1 MTKTDERTGIALVTG
16 AADRLGAALART
28 LAQAGYAVVIHYNT
42 SAEKAQAFVD
52 ELKANGHEV
61 AKVQADLTNRADRSR
76 VIAEAA
82 SHFGP
87 LNVLVNNASTYN
99 QDDLATLKEDY
110 WDNHFAIHAEAPLFL
125 ARDFA
130 AQLLEGEKGNI
141 INVIDERVLNP
152 YPAALSYHLSKSAL
166 WTATQTLANQLAPRI
181 RVNAIGPGPILPE
194 AGQSQAAYDARSREA
209 LLGSNAEP
217 SDAAAALL
225 YLLSAQKVTGQMLA
239 IDAGEHLR
247 WPEWRGPTPRQS

>member
-1 MTKTDERTGIALVTG
+1 MTG
-16 AADRLGAALART
+16 AADRLGATFARALAE
-28 LAQAGYAVVIHYNT
+28 AGYKVVIHYNT
-42 SAEKAQAFVD
+42 SADKAQAFAD
-52 ELKANGHEV
+52 KLKSDGHET
-61 AKVQADLTNRADRSR
+61 ATVQADLTNRADRAR
-76 VIAEAA
+76 VIAEAGEK
-82 SHFGP
+82 FGP
-87 LNVLVNNASTYN
+87 LKVLVNNASTYD

-110 WDNHFAIHAEAPLFL
+110 WDAHFAIHAEAPIFL

-130 AQLLEGEKGNI
+130 AQLPKDAKGNI
-141 INVIDERVLNP
+141 VNVIDERVLNP
-152 YPAALSYHLSKSAL
+152 YPAALSYNLSKSVL
-166 WTATQTLANQLAPRI
+166 WTATRTLANQLAPNI

-194 AGQSQAAYDARSREA
+194 AGQSQAAYDARSAEA

-217 SDAAAALL
+217 ADAAAALL